1 MFEISASYAKQ
12 IIPEKRKRIK
22 ETSSLFKRFRE
33 RGGGGERR
41 EEAREQGYHSD
52 DVKGDAM
59 HTI

>member
-33 RGGGGERR
+33 REGERR

>member
-33 RGGGGERR
+33 RGGGERR

>member
-33 RGGGGERR
+33 RGGGEKDEKKR
-41 EEAREQGYHSD
+41 ENKD
-52 DVKGDAM
+52 IIAM
-59 HTI
+59 M

>member
-33 RGGGGERR
+33 GGGGERR